1 MTFDTSLNRLAMV
14 AQETA
19 RSPITLIKVDNDRIC
34 VGTQLDS
41 LSFYQYDAS
50 TSKLMFIKSDAM
62 KRTIS
67 GATMPHENLIIG
79 TERYGGIFS
88 LIDDTARPAYKLLP
102 LAFGF
107 QMPDI
112 ALGVHSGTLSVMDHQ
127 ASDYL
132 LSWDEAATPRKAV
145 FACTLSGGVVVVRR
159 ITEPIYNILRI
170 IELRLRLHNCSR
182 LLSTIYRPNES
193 VKTLDGNILQLFT
206 RMTLS
211 EQTEIV
217 PENDKEIRTILEG
230 QSVPLP
236 GSTMADSVSNLL
248 ICLQYL

>member
-1 MTFDTSLNRLAMV
+1 MV

-50 TSKLMFIKSDAM
+50 MSKLIFIKSDAM

-88 LIDDTARPAYKLLP
+88 LIDDTDRPAYKLLP

-107 QMPDI
+107 RMPDI
-112 ALGVHSGTLSVMDHQ
+112 ALGVYSGTLSIMDHQ

-132 LSWDEAATPRKAV
+132 LSWDEAATPRKAI

-159 ITEPIYNILRI
+159 ITEPIYNVLRI
-170 IELRLRLHNCSR
+170 VQLRLQLLNCSR
-182 LLSTIYRPNES
+182 LLSTIYRPDES
-193 VKTLDGNILQLFT
+193 VKTLDGNTLQLFT
-206 RMTLS
+206 RMTLA
-211 EQTEIV
+211 EQTELV
-217 PENDKEIRTILEG
+217 PENDKEIRDILES
-230 QSVPLP
+230 QIVRLP
-236 GSTMADSVSNLL
+236 GSTMADSISNLL
-248 ICLQYL
+248 IYLQYL